1 MFEKIKERYEKYYI
15 RDDQLARYVSLGVIT
30 QEQAEEIMGLEK
42 IAGGGHSNQYL
53 TLSIPGLLYVHVP
66 LAGGAVHGDH

>member
-42 IAGGGHSNQYL
+42 IAGGGGIL
-53 TLSIPGLLYVHVP
+53 TSI
-66 LAGGAVHGDH
+66 

>member
-42 IAGGGHSNQYL
+42 ITGGGGIL
-53 TLSIPGLLYVHVP
+53 TIE
-66 LAGGAVHGDH
+66 

>member
-42 IAGGGHSNQYL
+42 IAGGGHSNHRITVRL
-53 TLSIPGLLYVHVP
+53 PGGVEVQ
-66 LAGGAVHGDH
+66 VR